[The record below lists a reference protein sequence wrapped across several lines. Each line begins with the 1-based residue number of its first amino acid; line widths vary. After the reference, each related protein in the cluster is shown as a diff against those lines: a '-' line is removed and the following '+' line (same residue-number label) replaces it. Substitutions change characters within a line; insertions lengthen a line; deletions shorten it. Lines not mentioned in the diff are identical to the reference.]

1 MESSYKWLPLWPMA
15 RASFANLQPLEM
27 GNKSFVSQKRA
38 LRFYAL
44 LRYVH
49 GIPSA
54 VISCILQQADIMRI
68 ANLSTTKIRHS
79 LVFGFNAGVFP
90 LKRITSFIIS
100 VTHQKKTTK
109 QINVRI
115 NGKWPNVNA
124 LIQLRG
130 FLRSLFAWKIDIVGK
145 AISHEFIQTAKLS
158 QTCLMAI
165 LKNFAIFVEILYVIV
180 WFRVK

>member
-1 MESSYKWLPLWPMA
+1 MVDWDAQSRALEFESILRMESSYKWLPLWPMA
-15 RASFANLQPLEM
+15 RASSANLQPLEM

-44 LRYVH
+44 LQYVH

-100 VTHQKKTTK
+100 VTHQKKNHEAK
-109 QINVRI
+109 Q
-115 NGKWPNVNA
+115 
-124 LIQLRG
+124 
-130 FLRSLFAWKIDIVGK
+130 
-145 AISHEFIQTAKLS
+145 
-158 QTCLMAI
+158 C
-165 LKNFAIFVEILYVIV
+165 
-180 WFRVK
+180 